1 VRCSD
6 YVNMCLPGNAVL
18 RCSLVVTLLMSC
30 FGVFGAKTVEAWQPQ
45 QSAKDG
51 FVSMDE
57 VPAEDQLPAA
67 PLLAAAYAVVW
78 AIAIG
83 YLWTIWRRI
92 GSVERELADVSRRVT
107 EREGR

>member
-1 VRCSD
+1 MPCSRH
-6 YVNMCLPGNAVL
+6 VKRHAAL
-18 RCSLVVTLLMSC
+18 RCALVVALLMGC
-30 FGVFGAKTVEAWQPQ
+30 LAVQGATTALAGQPQ
-45 QSAKDG
+45 QSAQDG
-51 FVSMDE
+51 FLPMDD

-92 GSVERELADVSRRVT
+92 GSVERELADVSRRIT

>member
-1 VRCSD
+1 MV
-6 YVNMCLPGNAVL
+6 A
-18 RCSLVVTLLMSC
+18 LLMGC
-30 FGVFGAKTVEAWQPQ
+30 LAVQGATTALGAQPQ
-45 QSAKDG
+45 QSAQDG
-51 FVSMDE
+51 FLPMDD
-57 VPAEDQLPAA
+57 VP
-67 PLLAAAYAVVW
+67 AVVW

>member
-1 VRCSD
+1 MPCSRH
-6 YVNMCLPGNAVL
+6 VKIPPSGHAVL
-18 RCSLVVTLLMSC
+18 RCALMVALLMGC
-30 FGVFGAKTVEAWQPQ
+30 LAVQGATTALGAQPQ
-45 QSAKDG
+45 QSAQDG
-51 FVSMDE
+51 FLPMDD